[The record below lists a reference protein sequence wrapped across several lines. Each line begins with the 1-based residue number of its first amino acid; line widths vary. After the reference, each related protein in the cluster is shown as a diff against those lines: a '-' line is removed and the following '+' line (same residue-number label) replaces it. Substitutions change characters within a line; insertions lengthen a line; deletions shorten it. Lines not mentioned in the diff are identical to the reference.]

1 MLGIVVGSNGFSG
14 HCLVINHGMICHY
27 GESLSRFQT
36 ATAFLISDVLKN
48 GSIATKQSRDAL

>member
-48 GSIATKQSRDAL
+48 AVKQSRDAL